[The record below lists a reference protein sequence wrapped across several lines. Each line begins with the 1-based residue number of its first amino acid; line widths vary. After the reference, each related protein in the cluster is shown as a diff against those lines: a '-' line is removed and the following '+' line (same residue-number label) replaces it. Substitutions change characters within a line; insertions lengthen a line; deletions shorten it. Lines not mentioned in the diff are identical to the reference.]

1 VSDKARPVV
10 VTRAE
15 SPGSG
20 LSGELERLGLPVLH
34 WPVVGVEPADW
45 SEAQRAIDSFEW
57 IVFTSAHAVETLPDT
72 LARPVRARI
81 AAVGPATAEA
91 LRARGWLVDVT
102 GPGTGAEGLLGP
114 LAEAGVRGHRVLHPS
129 SSRALPA
136 LADGLA
142 RLGAE
147 VVRVVAYRT
156 VPAALDVP
164 ACRSWIARHALGAVT
179 FASPSAVIE
188 LERAL
193 GQPDF
198 ERLLAATPALAIGP
212 TTAHELESHAV
223 RPIVAAD
230 STLRGLALACHALA
244 RGGPCAARHPNPE
257 PEAAPCAGKRLPS

>member
-1 VSDKARPVV
+1 MV

-45 SEAQRAIDSFEW
+45 SETQRAIDRFEW
-57 IVFTSAHAVETLPDT
+57 IVFTSAHAVEALPET

-91 LRARGWLVDVT
+91 LRARGWQVDVT

-114 LAEAGVRGHRVLHPS
+114 LAEAGVRGRRVLHPS
-129 SSRALPA
+129 SSRALPT
-136 LADGLA
+136 LAEGLA

-147 VVRVVAYRT
+147 VMRVVAYRT
-156 VPAALDVP
+156 VPATLDIP

-188 LERAL
+188 LQRAL
-193 GQPDF
+193 GPADF
-198 ERLLAATPALAIGP
+198 ERLLAATPALAIGR
-212 TTAHELESHAV
+212 TTAHAIEAHGV
-223 RPIVAAD
+223 TPIIAANP
-230 STLRGLALACHALA
+230 TLRGLALACHALA
-244 RGGPCAARHPNPE
+244 RGGSSAARHPNPE
-257 PEAAPCAGKRLPS
+257 QQAAPRAGKRLPP

>member
-1 VSDKARPVV
+1 MV

-20 LSGELERLGLPVLH
+20 LSGELKRLGLSVLH

-45 SEAQRAIDSFEW
+45 SAAQRALDSFEW
-57 IVFTSAHAVETLPDT
+57 IVFTSAHAVEALPDT
-72 LARPVRARI
+72 LARPARARI

-91 LRARGWLVDVT
+91 LRTRGWPVDVT

-114 LAEAGVRGHRVLHPS
+114 LAQAGVRGQRVLHPS
-129 SSRALPA
+129 SSRALPV

-156 VPAALDVP
+156 VPTALDVP

-193 GQPDF
+193 GAPDF

-212 TTAHELESHAV
+212 STAHELESHGV
-223 RPIVAAD
+223 TPIVAAD
-230 STLRGLALACHALA
+230 HTLRGLALACHTLTC
-244 RGGPCAARHPNPE
+244 GGPCAARHPNPE
-257 PEAAPCAGKRLPS
+257 PEAAPRAAKRLPS